1 MPPTLAD
8 RLVHILSAIDIIQTL
23 LAKKTLEEFTSDIPL
38 RFSVERASVERAF
51 EVICEASRRLP
62 DNVTAQEKAIDWQRM
77 VDFGNQLRHA
87 YHRINP
93 QTLMEIA
100 ARNLPPLKDFAE
112 RVIRDSQQ

>member
-8 RLVHILSAIDIIQTL
+8 RLVHILSAIDMIQSL
-23 LAKKTLEEFTSDIPL
+23 LATKTLEEFASDIPL
-38 RFSVERASVERAF
+38 RFSIERAF

-62 DNVTAQEKAIDWQRM
+62 GDVKAREEAIDWQRM

-93 QTLMEIA
+93 ETLMEIA
-100 ARNLPPLKDFAE
+100 RRDLPPLRAFAE
-112 RVIRDSQQ
+112 RVIRVSD